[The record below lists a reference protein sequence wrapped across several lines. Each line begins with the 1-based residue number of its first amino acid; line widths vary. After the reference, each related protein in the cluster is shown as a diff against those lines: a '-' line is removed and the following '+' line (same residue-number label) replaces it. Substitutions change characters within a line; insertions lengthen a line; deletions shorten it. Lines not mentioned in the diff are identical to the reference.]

1 MQSIKQCFITFF
13 ILNILIKRDYQL
25 NWYNTDTIAKNGDLA
40 QLAGVCH
47 KNFIIRLSA
56 GTIFQS
62 HKGIIPHDEMIGLPW
77 GTQVFTHK
85 GSSFFLLQ
93 PSFADLLI
101 ETPRVTQILYP
112 KDIGFLMVTL
122 GVMPGLHVLEAGT
135 GSGALT
141 SAFASLVGS
150 TGKVTSYDV
159 KPDFQNLARKN
170 LARLELLDRVDLKLR
185 NIADGF
191 DETNVDILFLD
202 VPDPHNYIGQVRKA
216 LKPGGF
222 FGCILP
228 TTNQVS
234 LAIIEMKRND
244 FIFIEVCEIL
254 LRYYKTEPARL
265 RPVDRMVA
273 HTGFLVFG
281 RPVIKPI
288 VPVDDQPFEEVEAD
302 LL

>member
-1 MQSIKQCFITFF
+1 M
-13 ILNILIKRDYQL
+13 
-25 NWYNTDTIAKNGDLA
+25 NWYNTDTHAKDGDLA
-40 QLAGVCH
+40 QLAGMGH
-47 KNFIIRLSA
+47 KNFIIRLKA
-56 GTIFQS
+56 GTVFQS

-77 GTQVFTHK
+77 GTQVLSHK
-85 GSSFFLLQ
+85 GSPFYLLQ

-101 ETPRVTQILYP
+101 ETPRTTQILYP
-112 KDIGFLMVTL
+112 KDIGFLMVNL
-122 GVMPGLHVLEAGT
+122 GVMPGLHVIEAGT

-141 SAFASLVGS
+141 CAFASIVGS
-150 TGKVTSYDV
+150 TGKVTSYEA

-170 LARLELLDRVDLKLR
+170 LERLDLLDRVELKLR
-185 NIADGF
+185 NISEGF
-191 DETNVDILFLD
+191 DETNADILFLD
-202 VPDPHNYIGQVRKA
+202 VPDPHNYIEYVRKA

-234 LAIIEMKRND
+234 LVLIELKRND
-244 FIFIEVCEIL
+244 FIFLEVCEIM

-273 HTGFLVFG
+273 HTGYLIFA

-288 VPVDDQPFEEVEAD
+288 VPFDELRPEEESEND
-302 LL
+302 L

>member
-1 MQSIKQCFITFF
+1 M
-13 ILNILIKRDYQL
+13 
-25 NWYNTDTIAKNGDLA
+25 NWYNTDTHAKDGDLA
-40 QLAGVCH
+40 QLAGMGH
-47 KNFIIRLSA
+47 KNFIIRLKA
-56 GTIFQS
+56 GTVFQS

-77 GTQVFTHK
+77 GTQVLSHK
-85 GSSFFLLQ
+85 GSPFYLLQ

-101 ETPRVTQILYP
+101 ETPRTTQILYP
-112 KDIGFLMVTL
+112 KDIGFLMVNL
-122 GVMPGLHVLEAGT
+122 GVMPGLHVIEAGT

-141 SAFASLVGS
+141 CAFASIVGS
-150 TGKVTSYDV
+150 TGKVTSYEA

-170 LARLELLDRVDLKLR
+170 LERLDLLDRVELKLR
-185 NIADGF
+185 NISEGF
-191 DETNVDILFLD
+191 DETNADILFLD
-202 VPDPHNYIGQVRKA
+202 VPDPHNYIEHVRKA

-234 LAIIEMKRND
+234 LVLIELKRND
-244 FIFIEVCEIL
+244 FIFLEVCEII

-273 HTGFLVFG
+273 HTGYLIFA

-288 VPVDDQPFEEVEAD
+288 VPFDELRPEEESEND
-302 LL
+302 L